1 LTNETFAA
9 ACPNPKCQREIEEPI
24 LLSSLSKK
32 PIEQYYACP
41 HCFMKLDV
49 DIKDSQTLKE
59 EEKEKEKLA
68 VVPLEKEEKLAVVP
82 LEKEEKL
89 VLVPLEKEE
98 EKKEK
103 EEPAVVPLKKERK
116 GPPGCNHDLG
126 YLARRPKDVPIPQEC
141 LVCSKI
147 VDCMLKRGGA

>member
-1 LTNETFAA
+1 MTNETFAA

-24 LLSSLSKK
+24 LLNSLSKK
-32 PIEQYYACP
+32 PVEQYYACP

-59 EEKEKEKLA
+59 EEKEEEKLA

-82 LEKEEKL
+82 LEKEE
-89 VLVPLEKEE
+89 

-103 EEPAVVPLKKERK
+103 EEPAVVPSKKEQK
-116 GPPGCNHDLG
+116 GPSGCNHDLG

>member
-1 LTNETFAA
+1 MTNETSAV

-24 LLSSLSKK
+24 LLNRLSKK
-32 PIEQYYACP
+32 PVEQYYACP

-59 EEKEKEKLA
+59 EEKEEEKLA

-82 LEKEEKL
+82 LEKEE
-89 VLVPLEKEE
+89 

-103 EEPAVVPLKKERK
+103 EEPAVVPSKKEQK
-116 GPPGCNHDLG
+116 GPSGCNHDLG

>member
-1 LTNETFAA
+1 MTNETSAA

-24 LLSSLSKK
+24 LLNSLSKK
-32 PIEQYYACP
+32 PVEQYYACP

-49 DIKDSQTLKE
+49 DIEDSQPLKE
-59 EEKEKEKLA
+59 EEKTEEKLE
-68 VVPLEKEEKLAVVP
+68 VVPLEKEE
-82 LEKEEKL
+82 EK
-89 VLVPLEKEE
+89 KEE

-103 EEPAVVPLKKERK
+103 EEPAVIPLKKEEK
-116 GPPGCNHDLG
+116 GPSGCHHDLG